1 MIQILLFM
9 VLLGGSGCVF
19 ESKSARASPDVPTA
33 ATPRK
38 KTRRTRKKS
47 RPQGL
52 GRVKHGKA
60 KALNRRRPD
69 VALSSA
75 PLPKE
80 LAYVRNLLAQRAFR
94 AILTLT
100 NQRLAKAPTNSNLHA
115 ARIVGCRHYGD
126 YLCIDQSYD
135 EALATPVF
143 DLLREVARA
152 DALRHQ
158 GDPLAAAGTRR
169 ALVVEH
175 ARPHREVTTL
185 SEIVYDFLAADDRN
199 SAADVAWEAVALDPS
214 SPDAWAMVARVS
226 AADGDFEAA
235 ESYLW
240 TADRLGRS
248 TLVLEL
254 VRSEV
259 LVAMGDPHDAVTAA
273 RRAAGAGAGARAS
286 RHRPAPSS
294 GTRRCTTRGRSTSA
308 SSATRRR
315 TRSTRPTRVAWRSAH

>member
-115 ARIVGCRHYGD
+115 ARIVGCRHYGE
-126 YLCIDQSYD
+126 YLCVDQSYD
-135 EALATPVF
+135 EALATSAF
-143 DLLREVARA
+143 DLLREVAA
-152 DALRHQ
+152 DAHRHQ
-158 GDPLAAAGTRR
+158 VTPRGSRSPSTR
-169 ALVVEH
+169 VEH
-175 ARPHREVTTL
+175 ARPHR
-185 SEIVYDFLAADDRN
+185 DDHPR
-199 SAADVAWEAVALDPS
+199 D
-214 SPDAWAMVARVS
+214 RV
-226 AADGDFEAA
+226 
-235 ESYLW
+235 
-240 TADRLGRS
+240 RLPGS
-248 TLVLEL
+248 
-254 VRSEV
+254 
-259 LVAMGDPHDAVTAA
+259 
-273 RRAAGAGAGARAS
+273 
-286 RHRPAPSS
+286 
-294 GTRRCTTRGRSTSA
+294 
-308 SSATRRR
+308 
-315 TRSTRPTRVAWRSAH
+315 